1 MSDKGLLNKAG
12 TFDDSDD
19 LDEEFELL
27 EAIDEELTA
36 EIEPLPTDNGGCVSK
51 LWLEQKNLLTIPLVL
66 LDSQLII
73 RWRNDAFRAFRE
85 TEGLEYHGRPFHA
98 LFTSFAD
105 PEYREKLISTLK
117 NPVTGYGWRDRVI
130 GRGQEN
136 RQFVAEISIIPLE
149 YDKSNPEWY
158 LAVITDVTDHQKSI
172 IKANFDSILK
182 ASLLKDED
190 TGDHIKRVNAYSQAI
205 ASKLK
210 GKYQWTYFVDDPDQ
224 SMLINN
230 DFIENIGMLAAFH
243 DVGKIGT
250 PEIILLKNGKLNDDE
265 WAVMKE
271 HPANG
276 ALILDSHP
284 VPMAKRIAKS
294 HHERWDGT
302 GYPYSLVGDD
312 PKWGIP
318 LSARIVAIADVYDAL
333 RTRRPYK
340 EPFSEEKACGIIVSD
355 AGSHFDPAL
364 VDVFKGLK
372 DEFNRIFIELSDD

>member
-1 MSDKGLLNKAG
+1 MNDGGLLNKAES
-12 TFDDSDD
+12 FE
-19 LDEEFELL
+19 DEVELL
-27 EAIDEELTA
+27 EVIEDELKGEL
-36 EIEPLPTDNGGCVSK
+36 EPLPLDSAGCISET
-51 LWLEQKNLLTIPLVL
+51 WLNQKNLLEIPLVL
-66 LDSQLII
+66 LDSGLII

-85 TEGLEYHGRPFHA
+85 TEGLEYRGRPFHA

-105 PEYREKLISTLK
+105 PQYRNNLISALK
-117 NPVTGYGWRDRVI
+117 NSSTGYGWKDRVV

-136 RQFVAEISIIPLE
+136 RQFIADINIIPLE
-149 YDKSNPEWY
+149 YEEDNPDWY
-158 LAVITDVTDHQKSI
+158 LAVITDVTEHHKSI

-190 TGDHIKRVNAYSQAI
+190 TGNHIKRVNAYSQAI
-205 ASKLK
+205 ASRLK
-210 GKYQWTYFVDDPDQ
+210 GKYQWTYFPDEPDVI
-224 SMLINN
+224 MLIDN

-250 PEIILLKNGKLNDDE
+250 PEAILMKNGKLNDNE
-265 WAVMKE
+265 WAVMRE

-302 GYPYSLVGDD
+302 GYPYSLEGDD

-318 LSARIVAIADVYDAL
+318 ISARIVAIADVYDAL

-340 EPFSEEKACGIIVSD
+340 EPFSEDKTCKIIMSD
-355 AGSHFDPAL
+355 AGTHFDPGL
-364 VDVFKGLK
+364 VDVFKKLK
-372 DEFNRIFIELSDD
+372 KEFNRIFQSLSDD

>member
-1 MSDKGLLNKAG
+1 MSD
-12 TFDDSDD
+12 TFDD
-19 LDEEFELL
+19 EVELL
-27 EAIDEELTA
+27 EVIDEEVTA
-36 EIEPLPTDNGGCVSK
+36 EIEPLPIDSIGCISTK
-51 LWLEQKNLLTIPLVL
+51 WIEQKNQLEIPLVV

-105 PEYREKLISTLK
+105 PGFREKLISTLK
-117 NPVTGYGWRDRVI
+117 NPKTGYGWKNRVI

-136 RQFVAEISIIPLE
+136 RRFIADINIIPLE
-149 YDKSNPEWY
+149 YSGKKPEWY
-158 LAVITDVTDHQKSI
+158 LAVINDVTEHQKSI

-190 TGDHIKRVNAYSQAI
+190 TGDHIKRVNAYSLSI

-210 GKYQWTYFVDDPDQ
+210 GQYQWTYFVDNPDDT
-224 SMLINN
+224 MLVDN
-230 DFIENIGMLAAFH
+230 DFIENIGILAAFH

-250 PEIILLKNGKLNDDE
+250 PESILLKNGKLNDDE

-294 HHERWDGT
+294 HHERWNGT
-302 GYPYSLVGDD
+302 GYPFSLEGDD

-340 EPFSEEKACGIIVSD
+340 EPFSEEKTCSIITSE
-355 AGSHFDPAL
+355 AGTHFDPGL
-364 VDVFKGLK
+364 IEVFNGIK
-372 DEFNRIFIELSDD
+372 DEFNRIFHRLSDE